1 MAKVVFLPPAAK
13 YLKKIKDKKLKVL
26 YHEAVNNIA
35 ENPVIGSK
43 KNGDW
48 RYISHILKCREDWV

>member
-26 YHEAVNNIA
+26 YHEAVKNIA

-43 KNGDW
+43 KTEIGV
-48 RYISHILKCREDWV
+48 ISHILKCREDCV